1 MTDAITEEST
11 VTETSAPT
19 EEHTISEESATTTE
33 SATTVETEIPVT
45 QKPEQSESSKH
56 TEPAYNPAPELDPF
70 DKAEKERNDSG
81 FFARFSSKIT
91 SIHSRREAKL
101 MRDELILSRIP
112 DTDLMEYLKLEQQRL
127 ETQQHAKE
135 IREKRIWIAFLT
147 TVILIAAV
155 LIIYFLKD
163 NPAILI
169 SILYTAGLL
178 IAFNIWNRHKGGHT
192 PKEM

>member
-56 TEPAYNPAPELDPF
+56 TEPTYNPAPELDPF

>member
-11 VTETSAPT
+11 VTKTSAPT

-33 SATTVETEIPVT
+33 SATTAETEIPVT

-56 TEPAYNPAPELDPF
+56 TEPAYNPSPELDPF

-135 IREKRIWIAFLT
+135 IREKRIDCIFDNR
-147 TVILIAAV
+147 
-155 LIIYFLKD
+155 YFDCGCSDYLLLKD
-163 NPAILI
+163 NSGNSRSA
-169 SILYTAGLL
+169 SYTPQV
-178 IAFNIWNRHKGGHT
+178 F
-192 PKEM
+192 